1 MAAGSLI
8 VREAGGKVTDF
19 LGDPVNL
26 DGKHVLASNGKIH
39 RQMLEILKLGR
50 F

>member
-1 MAAGSLI
+1 
-8 VREAGGKVTDF
+8 
-19 LGDPVNL
+19 L

-39 RQMLEILKLGR
+39 REMIQILKLGR